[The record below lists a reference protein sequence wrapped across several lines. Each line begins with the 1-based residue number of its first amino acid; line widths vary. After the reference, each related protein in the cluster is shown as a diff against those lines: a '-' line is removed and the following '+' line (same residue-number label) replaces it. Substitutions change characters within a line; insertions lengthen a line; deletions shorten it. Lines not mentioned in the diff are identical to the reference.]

1 MTNIGHIFNPSAVI
15 VSSRSHVETD
25 RQWSRSTLKCESI
38 PMNADM
44 SPRER
49 IEAEFRPNKPIEA
62 EFRPSNRTDADFRV
76 SETGE
81 VIRSDNRRSWL
92 RRTIGPLAAILIF
105 AASKFKFIFSAL
117 KGVKFLGTGITALIS
132 VGSYALLFNWEFGV
146 GLVVLLFIHEM
157 GHVLALKRYGVR
169 ATAPIFIPFMGA
181 FIGMKQLP
189 KDATMEAV
197 VGLGGP
203 VIGSLGA
210 LGAWVLYSIYGH
222 PIFLVM
228 TYIGI
233 FLNLFN
239 LLPILPLD
247 GGRIVGVLSRWFW
260 AVGAVG
266 LVGLLFFFPSPILVL
281 ILLFGAPELWAR
293 FKQRNTEEHADYY
306 AVPIRERVAVGATY
320 FGLLFALGFAMF
332 HLGPMVVEARPG

>member
-1 MTNIGHIFNPSAVI
+1 MDAEYRQPEVI
-15 VSSRSHVETD
+15 
-25 RQWSRSTLKCESI
+25 
-38 PMNADM
+38 
-44 SPRER
+44 
-49 IEAEFRPNKPIEA
+49 
-62 EFRPSNRTDADFRV
+62 DADFRV

-81 VIRSDNRRSWL
+81 VIRNKPERSWL
-92 RRTIGPLAAILIF
+92 RRALGPGAAILVF
-105 AASKFKFIFSAL
+105 LASKFKFVFAAL

-132 VGSYALLFNWEFGV
+132 VGSYALLFNWQFGI

-189 KDATMEAV
+189 KNATMEAV

-210 LGAWVLYSIYGH
+210 LASWILYEVDGH

-239 LLPILPLD
+239 LLPVLPLD

-260 AVGAVG
+260 AIGALG
-266 LVGLLFFFPSPILVL
+266 LVGLMFIFPSPILIL

-293 FKQRNTEEHADYY
+293 FKQRQSVEHEEYY
-306 AVPIRERVAVGATY
+306 TVPIRERLAVGATY
-320 FGLLFALGFAMF
+320 FGLVFLLGFAMF
-332 HLGPMVVEARPG
+332 HLGPMVVDGRPS

>member
-1 MTNIGHIFNPSAVI
+1 
-15 VSSRSHVETD
+15 
-25 RQWSRSTLKCESI
+25 
-38 PMNADM
+38 MNADHRPQDVIEADFR
-44 SPRER
+44 PRDR
-49 IEAEFRPNKPIEA
+49 IE
-62 EFRPSNRTDADFRV
+62 ADFRV

-81 VIRSDNRRSWL
+81 VIRNKRDRSWWG
-92 RRTIGPLAAILIF
+92 RVFGPVAAVFVFL
-105 AASKFKFIFSAL
+105 ASKFSFILGAL
-117 KGVKFLGTGITALIS
+117 KGVKFIGTGLTALIS
-132 VGSYALLFNWEFGV
+132 VGSYALLFNWQFGI

-210 LGAWVLYSIYGH
+210 LGAWILYEVNGH

-260 AVGAVG
+260 ALGAVG
-266 LVGLLFFFPSPILVL
+266 LVALLFVFPSPILIL

-293 FKQRNTEEHADYY
+293 FKQRQTVEHQEYY
-306 AVPIRERVAVGATY
+306 AVPIRERLAVGATY
-320 FGLLFALGFAMF
+320 FGLIFVLGFAML
-332 HLGPMVVEARPG
+332 HLGPLVVDGRPS

>member
-1 MTNIGHIFNPSAVI
+1 MTSEYRQPHEYPRPQEYSPPQVI
-15 VSSRSHVETD
+15 
-25 RQWSRSTLKCESI
+25 
-38 PMNADM
+38 
-44 SPRER
+44 
-49 IEAEFRPNKPIEA
+49 
-62 EFRPSNRTDADFRV
+62 DADFRV
-76 SETGE
+76 TETGE
-81 VIRSDNRRSWL
+81 VVKGGDNRRRGGL
-92 RRTIGPLAAILIF
+92 IGTLLAALVFIGSKAGYIL
-105 AASKFKFIFSAL
+105 SAL
-117 KGVKFLGTGITALIS
+117 KGVKFLGTGATALLS

-146 GLVVLLFIHEM
+146 GLVLLLFIHEM

-203 VIGSLGA
+203 VVGSLGA
-210 LGAWVLYSIYGH
+210 LGAWLLYSIYDH
-222 PIFLVM
+222 PLFLVM
-228 TYIGI
+228 TYLGI

-260 AVGAVG
+260 LVGAAG
-266 LVGLLFFFPSPILVL
+266 LVGLMLIFPSPILLL

-293 FKQRNTEEHADYY
+293 FKERNTQAHDDYY
-306 AVPIRERVAVGATY
+306 AVPLRERLAVGATY
-320 FGLLFALGFAMF
+320 FGLVFLLGYAMF
-332 HLGPMVVEARPG
+332 HLGPIVADSRPS

>member
-1 MTNIGHIFNPSAVI
+1 
-15 VSSRSHVETD
+15 
-25 RQWSRSTLKCESI
+25 
-38 PMNADM
+38 MNADYRQ
-44 SPRER
+44 PEIVDADYRVTKTGEIVR
-49 IEAEFRPNKPIEA
+49 NKP
-62 EFRPSNRTDADFRV
+62 RRNWLGRV
-76 SETGE
+76 F
-81 VIRSDNRRSWL
+81 
-92 RRTIGPLAAILIF
+92 GPAAAALIIL
-105 AASKFKFIFSAL
+105 ASKFKFIFGAL

-132 VGSYALLFNWEFGV
+132 VGSYALLFNWQFGI
-146 GLVVLLFIHEM
+146 GLVLLLFIHEM

-210 LGAWVLYSIYGH
+210 LGAWILYEIDGH

-228 TYIGI
+228 AYIGI

-239 LLPILPLD
+239 LLPVLPLD

-260 AVGAVG
+260 ALGALG
-266 LVGLLFFFPSPILVL
+266 LVGLMFLFPSPILIL

-293 FKQRNTEEHADYY
+293 FKQRDTDEHAEYY
-306 AVPIRERVAVGATY
+306 AVPIRERLLVGATY
-320 FGLLFALGFAMF
+320 FGLVFVLGFAMF
-332 HLGPMVVEARPG
+332 HLGPLVVDGRPS